1 MKQAL
6 RLMKHGHMDKVIST
20 TKVNILGLCTT
31 AMTKELETNL
41 NVCSE
46 PSWAW
51 NRPWLDVTSLSLFMF
66 ENFPFFR
73 KKNER
78 KEKKKWEIIK
88 KSKRIPTML
97 SIWTVTLIT
106 LCSYSNFLSKA
117 KERLSALLLRSQDW
131 RHVSLTLLKVY
142 ENIWILKCHWFLR
155 SQLSPLL

>member
-1 MKQAL
+1 M
-6 RLMKHGHMDKVIST
+6 GKVIST
-20 TKVNILGLCTT
+20 TEVNILGLCST
-31 AMTKELETNL
+31 AMTKELEANL
-41 NVCSE
+41 NVCSK

-51 NRPWLDVTSLSLFMF
+51 KCPWLDVTSLSLFML
-66 ENFPFFR
+66 EKFPFFH
-73 KKNER
+73 KENER
-78 KEKKKWEIIK
+78 KKKKKVRNNK
-88 KSKRIPTML
+88 KSRRIPTML

-142 ENIWILKCHWFLR
+142 ENIWILKCHWFLG